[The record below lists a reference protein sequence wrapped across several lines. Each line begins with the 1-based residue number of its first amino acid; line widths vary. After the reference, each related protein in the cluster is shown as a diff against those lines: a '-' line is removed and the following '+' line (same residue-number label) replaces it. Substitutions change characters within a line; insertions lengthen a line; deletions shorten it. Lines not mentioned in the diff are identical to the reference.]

1 MKSISLIIAGFALAF
16 TAAVASAQTTPAGQT
31 PPAAATTPPAAPP
44 AATGVNA
51 SGTRYDWQG
60 NHKKAQA
67 ALAAKDYKTAIQ
79 LFTEILNSGRLPKAW
94 LGTTLYLRGKAY
106 RSSRQYPPAI
116 ADYEAAT
123 QADPKLHP
131 AFYEMGATFHSMGQF
146 GKAVG
151 AFGQAIALKSD
162 MWSYYDARCTSYASM
177 SRWSDAVRDCEVAVR
192 LRPGNA
198 NLIAFLGRLYEEN
211 GQKQRAI
218 EMYKLALSIN
228 PGLQDAKEGLAQLQ
242 K

>member
-1 MKSISLIIAGFALAF
+1 MIAGLALAF
-16 TAAVASAQTTPAGQT
+16 TTTVASAEP
-31 PPAAATTPPAAPP
+31 PPATTTQAPPAATTPPPP
-44 AATGVNA
+44 AGVGVNA

-67 ALAAKDYKTAIQ
+67 ALVAKDYKTAIQ

-106 RSSRQYPPAI
+106 RSSRQFPQAV
-116 ADYEAAT
+116 ADYEAAV

-131 AFYEMGATFHSMGQF
+131 AFYELGATFHSMGQY
-146 GKAVG
+146 GKAVS

-177 SRWSDAVRDCEVAVR
+177 SRWSEAVRDCEVAVK

-228 PGLQDAKEGLAQLQ
+228 PSQQDAKEGLAQLQ

>member
-1 MKSISLIIAGFALAF
+1 
-16 TAAVASAQTTPAGQT
+16 
-31 PPAAATTPPAAPP
+31 
-44 AATGVNA
+44 
-51 SGTRYDWQG
+51 
-60 NHKKAQA
+60 
-67 ALAAKDYKTAIQ
+67 
-79 LFTEILNSGRLPKAW
+79 
-94 LGTTLYLRGKAY
+94 
-106 RSSRQYPPAI
+106 
-116 ADYEAAT
+116 
-123 QADPKLHP
+123 
-131 AFYEMGATFHSMGQF
+131 MGATFHSMGQF

-198 NLIAFLGRLYEEN
+198 TLIAFLGRLYEEN